1 MTEYRDMLIT
11 KIDESKDKLN
21 SLVSEINS
29 DLKACVL
36 QFTETINNKIKTLET
51 NFSKQTDELEKL
63 KKDLSDKKFDENN
76 YMNVSITMN
85 LAKQIKER
93 DLRIKELEQR
103 IKYNDE
109 SKSSINNE
117 SKVETTQENQV
128 TEPIIVPEK
137 KSTKISIKS
146 KTAINDKSTS
156 EPISEPIVELI
167 VEPIVEEKPKK
178 KITIKKQTKAEI
190 AKEEAR
196 LAEAETSRLAEEASR
211 IAKES
216 SILAEEAVRLAEEEA
231 QRKEAVR
238 LAEEEKAIRLAEEE
252 AQRKEAV
259 RLAEEEKAIRLAE
272 EEKAMRLAEEEKAVR
287 LAEEEA
293 QRKEEPKVVAK
304 KKATEKATEKVTE
317 KASEKSKTKEKSK
330 EKSKEKTNDIP
341 EKVEYP
347 SDIPNI
353 EDVEVLE
360 YKNND
365 YYMDKLNNVFQMTN
379 EQDIGIFIGVYN
391 KTTKDLMY
399 IQN

>member
-231 QRKEAVR
+231 QREEAV
-238 LAEEEKAIRLAEEE
+238 
-252 AQRKEAV
+252 
-259 RLAEEEKAIRLAE
+259 
-272 EEKAMRLAEEEKAVR
+272 RLAEEEKAVR

-379 EQDIGIFIGVYN
+379 EQYIGIFIGVYN

>member
-216 SILAEEAVRLAEEEA
+216 SILAEKAVRLAEEEA

-238 LAEEEKAIRLAEEE
+238 LAEEEKAM
-252 AQRKEAV
+252 
-259 RLAEEEKAIRLAE
+259 RLAE
-272 EEKAMRLAEEEKAVR
+272 EEKAMRLAEEEKAIR
-287 LAEEEA
+287 LAEEES
-293 QRKEEPKVVAK
+293 QRKEEPKIVAK
-304 KKATEKATEKVTE
+304 KKVIEKATEKVGEKVTE

>member
-51 NFSKQTDELEKL
+51 NFAKQTDELEKL

-117 SKVETTQENQV
+117 SKLEITQENQV

-156 EPISEPIVELI
+156 EPIVEPIVEPI
-167 VEPIVEEKPKK
+167 SESISEPIVEEKPKK

-211 IAKES
+211 ISKES
-216 SILAEEAVRLAEEEA
+216 SRLAEEAMRFAEEKKAILLAEEEKA
-231 QRKEAVR
+231 IR

-252 AQRKEAV
+252 AV
-259 RLAEEEKAIRLAE
+259 RLAEEEEAQRKE
-272 EEKAMRLAEEEKAVR
+272 AVR

-317 KASEKSKTKEKSK
+317 KVTDKATDKASEKSKTKEKSK

-391 KTTKDLMY
+391 KTTKELMY

>member
-51 NFSKQTDELEKL
+51 NFAKQTDELEKL

-117 SKVETTQENQV
+117 SKVEITQENQV

-156 EPISEPIVELI
+156 EPIVEPIVEPI
-167 VEPIVEEKPKK
+167 SESISEPIVEEKPKK

-211 IAKES
+211 ISKES
-216 SILAEEAVRLAEEEA
+216 SRLAE
-231 QRKEAVR
+231 EAVR

-252 AQRKEAV
+252 EAQRKEAV
-259 RLAEEEKAIRLAE
+259 RLAEEE
-272 EEKAMRLAEEEKAVR
+272 
-287 LAEEEA
+287 EA
-293 QRKEEPKVVAK
+293 QRKEEPKVVVK
-304 KKATEKATEKVTE
+304 KKATEKATEKASEKVTEKATE

-365 YYMDKLNNVFQMTN
+365 YYMDKLNNVFQMTK

>member
-146 KTAINDKSTS
+146 KTVINDKSTS
-156 EPISEPIVELI
+156 EPIGEPIVEPIVELI

-211 IAKES
+211 IAEEAS
-216 SILAEEAVRLAEEEA
+216 RLAEEAMRLAEEEA

-238 LAEEEKAIRLAEEE
+238 LAEEE

-259 RLAEEEKAIRLAE
+259 
-272 EEKAMRLAEEEKAVR
+272 RLAEEEKAVR

-304 KKATEKATEKVTE
+304 KKVIEKATEKATEKVTE
-317 KASEKSKTKEKSK
+317 KVGEKSKTKEKSK

-391 KTTKDLMY
+391 KTTKELMY